1 MDGAHMHV
9 ELESKGTALSSSVR
23 SSTAPAVV
31 LHVDD
36 NLASLAMA
44 ESVLENAGFSVV
56 HASNGRDAVA
66 RFDDA
71 SPDVIIMD
79 AVMPEMDGFE
89 AIAAI
94 RKRPGGEHVPILMT
108 TALDDPESITRA
120 YDEGATDFLIKPMNF
135 FVLPH
140 RVQYM
145 LRSNATAE
153 ALRSSEAKLDNA
165 QRIAKLGHWEWCVQS
180 DDISFSGGFIRTM
193 QIASGCNRMSWHS
206 FMERVAEADRTA
218 LSEAVTHAIE
228 RGGPW
233 SSEFTTQPILDCGP
247 RTIRLEAEPLID
259 QDGNCTHMLGTVQD
273 ITERLNAQEQI
284 HNLAYYDIVTG
295 LPNRARLL
303 KSLEEVLDRASRE
316 RTRFAVLFLDLDH
329 FKQVNDTLGHDAGD
343 ALLQQVAERI
353 NNVLRESDVLTKS
366 DDDSG
371 DHTVAR
377 LGGDEFVVL
386 LGSIRRPEDSARV
399 AQRIAA
405 TIREPFRLGESE
417 VRISTTIGISVY
429 PADGKNSDSLLKH
442 ADVAMYHAK
451 ERGRD
456 GYQFYSRGIHD
467 LALDRLTLEKDLKQ
481 AITNNALTL
490 VFQPKVNLATGQ
502 VSGCE
507 TLVRWNHPER
517 GDISPVE
524 FIPLA
529 EETGLIVPLGQWVLK
544 AACEQMQQWH
554 AKGEAKFSVSVNCS
568 AVQFTRGNME
578 REIEAAL
585 LSSGLDAAYLEIE
598 LTESLLMQDID
609 AGIASLERMKTLGV
623 QVAIDD
629 FGTGF
634 SSLSYL
640 KSLPA
645 DKLKID
651 RQFIT
656 DLASDAGDKAIVA
669 AITSLSH
676 DLGLTVVAEGVETG
690 EQLDVL
696 RRLECDEAQGYLF
709 GKPLTAD
716 ELIAWLD
723 QKSSN
728 DGHYGID
735 GLDSWQDEAA

>member
-1 MDGAHMHV
+1 
-9 ELESKGTALSSSVR
+9 
-23 SSTAPAVV
+23 
-31 LHVDD
+31 
-36 NLASLAMA
+36 
-44 ESVLENAGFSVV
+44 
-56 HASNGRDAVA
+56 
-66 RFDDA
+66 
-71 SPDVIIMD
+71 
-79 AVMPEMDGFE
+79 
-89 AIAAI
+89 
-94 RKRPGGEHVPILMT
+94 
-108 TALDDPESITRA
+108 
-120 YDEGATDFLIKPMNF
+120 MNF

-598 LTESLLMQDID
+598 LTESLLMQD
-609 AGIASLERMKTLGV
+609 
-623 QVAIDD
+623 
-629 FGTGF
+629 
-634 SSLSYL
+634 
-640 KSLPA
+640 PA

-716 ELIAWLD
+716 ELIRLMVGAACRALPATGEYMNDESPLSDVGACVFDAYGTLLDVHSAVRRHADRIGPRHAELSAEWRRRQLEYTWLHSLMREHRDFEQLTKEALAVSLAALNLD
-723 QKSSN
+723 QSLST
-728 DGHYGID
+728 DLMLAYRE
-735 GLDSWQDEAA
+735 LDAFPEVGRVLSVLGRAGMQRAILSTGRMPSWCAC

>member
-108 TALDDPESITRA
+108 TALDDPESIARA
-120 YDEGATDFLIKPMNF
+120 YDEGATDFLIKPINF

-140 RVQYM
+140 RVRYM
-145 LRSNATAE
+145 LRSNATAD

-165 QRIAKLGHWEWCVQS
+165 QRIAKLGHWEWCLQTN
-180 DDISFSGGFIRTM
+180 DISFSGGFVRTM
-193 QIASGCNRMSWHS
+193 QTAPSCNRMSWQE
-206 FMERVAEADRTA
+206 FLERVADADRAA
-218 LSEAVTHAIE
+218 LSESVTHAME

-233 SSEFTTQPILDCGP
+233 SSEFTTQPLLD
-247 RTIRLEAEPLID
+247 RASKTIRLEAEPLID

-273 ITERLNAQEQI
+273 ISERLNAQAQI

-316 RTRFAVLFLDLDH
+316 NTRFAVLFLDLDH

-353 NNVLRESDVLTKS
+353 NNVLRDSDVLTKS
-366 DDDSG
+366 DDESG

-429 PADGKNSDSLLKH
+429 PADGKDSDALLKH

-481 AITNNALTL
+481 AIASNALTL

-507 TLVRWNHPER
+507 TLVRWHHPER

-554 AKGEAKFSVSVNCS
+554 AAGHEKFSVSVNCS

-585 LSSGLDAAYLEIE
+585 LSSGLDASYLEIE

-656 DLASDAGDKAIVA
+656 DLASDAGDKAIVQ

>member
-1 MDGAHMHV
+1 
-9 ELESKGTALSSSVR
+9 
-23 SSTAPAVV
+23 
-31 LHVDD
+31 
-36 NLASLAMA
+36 
-44 ESVLENAGFSVV
+44 
-56 HASNGRDAVA
+56 
-66 RFDDA
+66 
-71 SPDVIIMD
+71 
-79 AVMPEMDGFE
+79 
-89 AIAAI
+89 
-94 RKRPGGEHVPILMT
+94 
-108 TALDDPESITRA
+108 
-120 YDEGATDFLIKPMNF
+120 
-135 FVLPH
+135 
-140 RVQYM
+140 
-145 LRSNATAE
+145 
-153 ALRSSEAKLDNA
+153 
-165 QRIAKLGHWEWCVQS
+165 
-180 DDISFSGGFIRTM
+180 
-193 QIASGCNRMSWHS
+193 
-206 FMERVAEADRTA
+206 
-218 LSEAVTHAIE
+218 
-228 RGGPW
+228 
-233 SSEFTTQPILDCGP
+233 
-247 RTIRLEAEPLID
+247 
-259 QDGNCTHMLGTVQD
+259 
-273 ITERLNAQEQI
+273 
-284 HNLAYYDIVTG
+284 
-295 LPNRARLL
+295 
-303 KSLEEVLDRASRE
+303 
-316 RTRFAVLFLDLDH
+316 
-329 FKQVNDTLGHDAGD
+329 
-343 ALLQQVAERI
+343 
-353 NNVLRESDVLTKS
+353 
-366 DDDSG
+366 
-371 DHTVAR
+371 
-377 LGGDEFVVL
+377 
-386 LGSIRRPEDSARV
+386 
-399 AQRIAA
+399 
-405 TIREPFRLGESE
+405 
-417 VRISTTIGISVY
+417 
-429 PADGKNSDSLLKH
+429 
-442 ADVAMYHAK
+442 MYHAK

-481 AITNNALTL
+481 AIASNALTL

-507 TLVRWNHPER
+507 TLVRWHHPER

-554 AKGEAKFSVSVNCS
+554 AAGHEKFSVSVNCS

-585 LSSGLDAAYLEIE
+585 LSSGLDASYLEIE

-656 DLASDAGDKAIVA
+656 DLASDAGDKAIVQ